1 MKYYLKEAS
10 FTLKDKFVL
19 EICEILNGILST
31 ILLSAFEDWMEG
43 LIRVIAYEYYY
54 HH

>member
-10 FTLKDKFVL
+10 FTSKEEFFL

-43 LIRVIAYEYYY
+43 LVRIIADEYHY
-54 HH
+54 HT